1 MAEDEMLIKIA
12 SQTQID
18 RNLGKFLETVEDGGP

>member
-1 MAEDEMLIKIA
+1 MAEDEMFIKIA

-18 RNLGKFLETVEDGGP
+18 MNLRKFLETVEDGGP

>member
-12 SQTQID
+12 SQTQND
-18 RNLGKFLETVEDGGP
+18 MNLRKYLEIVEDGGP

>member
-18 RNLGKFLETVEDGGP
+18 RNLRKFLETVEDGGP